1 MEMTRMRNDEC
12 PMTKGRA
19 FTLIE
24 VLVVMAIVAT
34 LVALLVVAFS
44 TIQERARI
52 TQDMNN
58 LRQIAVATQTYLND
72 NDGAFFLPSGGATP
86 WMKFLHPKYLSN
98 WKIFQSPF
106 DKRPPAENDTTS
118 PVSYGFN
125 ANAKSGGAAL
135 LSEKITNPSAF
146 ILFAP
151 AQTTGLA
158 SALPERR
165 RLRGQSIR
173 MAAAHKALLW
183 AAPTISDSESTHVW
197 PTFMWRICFGKFTRT
212 LQATRPQ
219 RSVGVHDP

>member
-1 MEMTRMRNDEC
+1 MTRMRNDEC

-52 TQDMNN
+52 TQDINN

-151 AQTTGLA
+151 AQTTGA
-158 SALPERR
+158 SVSFTGTAATSVTVDKNGGSSQGTAVGGTHNKRQR
-165 RLRGQSIR
+165 IDAC
-173 MAAAHKALLW
+173 MADLHVENMLW
-183 AAPTISDSESTHVW
+183 KVYTDASSDT
-197 PTFMWRICFGKFTRT
+197 T
-212 LQATRPQ
+212 ATQ
-219 RSVGVHDP
+219 RWSP